1 MPSPTFDKLP
11 ADYQYLLQLAK
22 EKYQLDVAPLDELK
36 GGRTGAFLYLVS
48 AHIGDSHN
56 VEHFIVKFDHAA
68 ATTRQTEKERHRQAL
83 SQAPKAFATQ
93 NMAKLAYEIENEGA
107 IALFYTIAG
116 HSLQHFRPLAARE
129 RQSRLEKLFSATNKY
144 LLEKWN
150 ESAVF
155 EQALPPQKLL
165 EKWLGYRLKSEGQ
178 IGAFIKNI
186 LFIDPETEGF
196 LIQGQVF
203 PNAFLYARD
212 ALRWQ
217 SARPIDVLTG
227 FQHGDLNI
235 ANILTKFAE
244 DSENLEGYFLIDF
257 ALYKPGMP
265 LLYDQR
271 YLELSY
277 LIRELNRASFQ
288 KWVSLVMQFSSRD
301 IPNPKEVPV
310 ELAGVCEV
318 INKGRRSFQNW
329 VAKYHPSVSDDLWGQ
344 YWLAAVAAGLNFCNK
359 VSLSKEE
366 RLAGLIYAAAH
377 LKRYFAQ
384 FGIPL
389 PVEVRPLYDANRWEI
404 QSSNKA
410 LNAELPLNS
419 TLESS
424 LHNLPTQLTSFVG
437 REKEVAEIRA
447 LVKSARLITLTGS
460 GGTGKTRLTIEVG
473 LDELP
478 SYSNGVRII
487 ELASLNDPAQIISA
501 MAQALRL
508 DELPFTTLE
517 SLVIDY
523 LRDKSTLLILDNC
536 EHLIQACAHLATNL
550 LQQCAR
556 LKILASSRE
565 ALKIAG
571 EVTYR
576 TPPLE
581 NSEATRLFVERAQAA
596 NPKFKRT
603 DSNAS
608 SITKIC
614 SRLDGI
620 PLAIELAA
628 ARTKMLSVEQIAA
641 RLDDRFRLLV
651 GNDRM
656 ALPRQ
661 QTLRALIDW
670 SYDLLSKEEQQ
681 LLRTASIFVGGWT
694 LDAIEAVAEDPD
706 VIEHLEE
713 LINKSLVVIEE
724 RQNEM
729 RYFMLETIRQY
740 AREKLIEEKQVE
752 AVCDRHFSYYD
763 AFSEKMWDAVR
774 SADMLTWRSAVDDE
788 TENLRAA
795 VEWGMQH
802 HPESALHLAANYCI
816 VSSFLGAQGEGLGL
830 LKSALVRF
838 HSSAPPEDDTLFM
851 HRQKILAKA
860 LFARGLISMT
870 GADVSLGI
878 QSLEAA
884 IYTARLIGDKQILGY
899 SLEAYYICSGFI
911 NPTGKADAEAA
922 EGYAI
927 LSEINDQW
935 GLGLAYTNM
944 ARMAFVRGDLAE
956 SQKFINILRRWMQD
970 SQISYMTGVALL
982 SIGAEIRLAHPESA
996 KEYYE
1001 EALKIFRHLRH
1012 KSYEPILLS
1021 ELGHVARAT
1030 GKTSEAKELYRQSL
1044 RHFHDQGNRPAI
1056 AHELECFAFLAIA
1069 DEEPHRTANLFGA
1082 AEALRER
1089 IKASMQAAE
1098 QVEYDHAIIRLRTM
1112 LMEAELNSL
1121 WAEGR
1126 ALTMEQAIK
1135 LALS

>member
-1 MPSPTFDKLP
+1 MPSPNFDKLP
-11 ADYQYLLQLAK
+11 PDYQYLLQLAK

-48 AHIGDSHN
+48 AFKGNSHS
-56 VEHFIVKFDHAA
+56 VEHFIVKFDHASE
-68 ATTRQTEKERHRQAL
+68 TTRQTERERHRHAL
-83 SQAPKAFATQ
+83 SEAPKGFATQ
-93 NMAKLAYEIENEGA
+93 NMAKLAYEIEHEGA

-116 HSLQHFRPLAARE
+116 HSLQHFRPLASRE

-165 EKWLGYRLKSEGQ
+165 EKWLGYRLKPEGQ
-178 IGAFIKNI
+178 IGDFIRNT
-186 LFIDPETEGF
+186 LHLNPETDGF

-203 PNAFLYARD
+203 PNPFIYGQD
-212 ALRWQ
+212 ATRWH

-257 ALYKPGMP
+257 ALYKPKMP

-271 YLELSY
+271 YLEISY

-288 KWVSLVMQFSSRD
+288 KWVALVMQFSSRD

-318 INKGRRSFQNW
+318 LNKGRRSFQHW

-359 VSLSKEE
+359 ASLSKEE
-366 RLAGLIYAAAH
+366 RLAGLIYASVL

-389 PVEVRPLYDANRWEI
+389 PVDVRLLYDANRSEL
-404 QSSNKA
+404 QSQKR
-410 LNAELPLNS
+410 PLKDEVAPIS
-419 TLESS
+419 TLKSS

-437 REKEVAEIRA
+437 REKEVAEIKA
-447 LVKSARLITLTGS
+447 LLNSARLVTLTGS
-460 GGTGKTRLTIEVG
+460 GGTGKTRLTLEVG
-473 LDELP
+473 LGELSTFP
-478 SYSNGVRII
+478 NGVQIM
-487 ELASLNDPAQIISA
+487 ELAPLQDPQQIISA
-501 MAQALRL
+501 LAQVFGLQ
-508 DELPFTTLE
+508 ELPFTPIE

-523 LRDKSTLLILDNC
+523 LRDKKTLLILDNC
-536 EHLIQACAHLATNL
+536 EHLIQACAHLATDL
-550 LQQCAR
+550 LHQCTQ
-556 LKILASSRE
+556 LKILTSSRE
-565 ALKIAG
+565 ALNIAG

-581 NSEATRLFVERAQAA
+581 NSEARRLFVERARAV
-596 NPKFKRT
+596 NPRFALT
-603 DSNAS
+603 DLNAS
-608 SITKIC
+608 SVAQIC

-628 ARTKMLSVEQIAA
+628 ARTKLLSAQQIAA

-651 GNDRM
+651 GNDRTVL
-656 ALPRQ
+656 ARQ

-681 LLRTASIFVGGWT
+681 LLRTASVFVGGWT
-694 LDAIEAVAEDPD
+694 LDAIEAVADDPD
-706 VIEHLEE
+706 VIEHLDE

-752 AVCDRHFSYYD
+752 AVSDRHFSHYD

-816 VSSFLGAQGEGLGL
+816 VSSFLGAQGEGLAL
-830 LKSALVRF
+830 VKSALDRF
-838 HSSAPPEDDTLFM
+838 HSLAPPEDDARFT
-851 HRQKILAKA
+851 RRKKILAKA

-870 GADVSLGI
+870 GADVSLGL

-899 SLEAYYICSGFI
+899 SLEAYYIASGFV
-911 NPTGKADAEAA
+911 NPSGKADAEAA

-944 ARMAFVRGDLAE
+944 ARMAFARGDLAE

-970 SQISYMTGVALL
+970 AQISWMTGVALL
-982 SIGAEIRLAHPESA
+982 SIGAEIRPAHPERA
-996 KEYYE
+996 REYYE
-1001 EALKIFRHLRH
+1001 EALKIFRHLRQ
-1012 KSYEPILLS
+1012 KSFEPILLS
-1021 ELGHVARAT
+1021 ELGHVARTT
-1030 GKTSEAKELYRQSL
+1030 GKTAEAKELYLQSL
-1044 RHFHDQGNRPAI
+1044 RHFQDQGNRPAI

-1069 DEEPHRTANLFGA
+1069 DEEPQRAANLFGA

-1089 IKASMQAAE
+1089 IKASMQHLE
-1098 QVEYDHAIIRLRTM
+1098 RVEYDHALIRLRTM

-1121 WAEGR
+1121 WTEGR
-1126 ALTMEQAIK
+1126 ALSMEQAIK
-1135 LALS
+1135 FALS